1 MLDAMK
7 AKRKYP
13 GTLTVVGL
21 DPGLANLGL
30 GAVRETGKDVAHLG
44 STLVRTDSRT
54 DQAERL
60 GTIYTE
66 MSDFLKRY
74 HPDVL
79 AIEGQYFHRQRDVAF
94 KVGQALGVCLLA
106 AQQQGVPTVEY
117 GPMQVK
123 QALSRHRPG
132 EQGPG
137 ELHGSRHVRS
147 HPDPGKSSR
156 GRRAGV
162 GADTPERPATSVIG
176 LGDLL
181 DLLVRFLLSFLVL
194 LGGLLTLSTPSILLS
209 FGFTGRRFSL
219 EPWTFSPA

>member
-1 MLDAMK
+1 MLDAMR
-7 AKRKYP
+7 AKQ
-13 GTLTVVGL
+13 GTIIVVGL

-30 GAVRETGKDVAHLG
+30 GAIRETGKDVAHLG

-74 HPDVL
+74 HPDIL

-123 QALSRHRPG
+123 QALVGTGRASKA
-132 EQGPG
+132 QV
-137 ELHGSRHVRS
+137 SYMVRAML
-147 HPDPGKSSR
+147 GLTQ
-156 GRRAGV
+156 
-162 GADTPERPATSVIG
+162 TPESHHVADALALALTHLNARQLQS
-176 LGDLL
+176 LG
-181 DLLVRFLLSFLVL
+181 
-194 LGGLLTLSTPSILLS
+194 
-209 FGFTGRRFSL
+209 
-219 EPWTFSPA
+219 